1 MAHEFIAKVNNK
13 GEISYLPSTNAVLE
27 DTDELDDTVESDDT
41 VKPNDNIK
49 PNTDTIKDTSED
61 TRKDNSEDT
70 VETVKPKDQMQLS
83 QKIKQTEPSVYNGMI
98 SETVVIQPFQHIL
111 PHVIPQ
117 QYKWNHFM
125 FKHKTDETELTN
137 VLNTLD
143 NITVL
148 YNFIHKNKPD
158 ISLIQNGVV
167 VGKIHFLHMNRPD
180 KGIKSKYYINLHLFH
195 FSSRDLF
202 EKVKDTVV
210 TFFSKLHKHH
220 STSKHS
226 TPHHST
232 PHHSTSK
239 HSTSKHSTPQHS
251 IIPHKSKSHHR
262 TYRKKNKST
271 DRHITHKYPLYK
283 RHISHKLKKERR
295 GTYKGTYR
303 ETYKGAYKRSH
314 KGTHKYTK

>member
-41 VKPNDNIK
+41 VKPN
-49 PNTDTIKDTSED
+49 TDTSEDTHEDTSED

-125 FKHKTDETELTN
+125 FKHKTDETDLTN

-158 ISLIQNGVV
+158 ISLIQTGVV

-220 STSKHS
+220 STSKN
-226 TPHHST
+226 
-232 PHHSTSK
+232 STS
-239 HSTSKHSTPQHS
+239 HHS

-262 TYRKKNKST
+262 TYRKKINL
-271 DRHITHKYPLYK
+271 HIV
-283 RHISHKLKKERR
+283 I
-295 GTYKGTYR
+295 
-303 ETYKGAYKRSH
+303 
-314 KGTHKYTK
+314 